1 MKKFLLSVT
10 ALTLTMSANA
20 QLLTYDFETVDE
32 AKIVSENWSDFSDS
46 EFNFSKEGVGVDGS
60 KALYAKTVG
69 TCQTYQRVIAI
80 KNLGVGENKAYRISL
95 QAKGSGTINVGI
107 LKGCFY
113 HDKAL
118 LLNGADQVKDFAVED
133 AANYQTITYQVW
145 SPARSVMAGANSD
158 FNQDEYW
165 NQDFLRLS
173 FDAEGETFVDNVV
186 VEEVAPVSAAVF
198 NGSALKVS
206 LLGPT
211 NLSALAANG
220 PVELDKNCFSLK
232 VDGEAADIEIV
243 ELKQD
248 GALYI
253 FTTSDTFLGE
263 SNEVEITFNN
273 GVGLQ
278 YTDTK
283 ADIPSFTVA
292 ATFEAELSATATAFE
307 EAELVSSV
315 PANTAFEIAGSINTF
330 SFTFNKPVSTKDE
343 ENDAPT
349 AFLVGPDVE
358 EDLVLVAN
366 SELDETLVF
375 KRSGSGTLADG
386 VYYITLDNVSN
397 AMHVATTTP
406 FVLSFEVGE
415 VNAATTIYGD
425 PNTTLLEGADSGQP
439 TNWSIM
445 VGGENWAGGE
455 LKADNGSACR
465 NLNVT
470 GTDGVER
477 TAFYLCDRDG
487 YTYMQSPAFTL
498 PAGDLEFS
506 VIGLS
511 HDEAGHTLEFVLEDM
526 EGNKIAS
533 GSDAC
538 SIVANNSFTS
548 IEASNKVSTK
558 FNNPTEQ
565 NFILKIHAPQGGY
578 TAVRVLGYT
587 YRTYTMSEGD
597 RYEPEIIF
605 TSDFTGG
612 NMPAEGTGWLC
623 YDNNNKLE
631 PGSGRNGTSGMLER
645 NFHKNMQ
652 SAAFFRECGANDNAA
667 HRIEYGNG
675 NGVEG
680 GIEIPAGTYDV
691 TYYAGTWNDGNGNAN
706 GTSKVYFDIIDAESN
721 EVVFHDD
728 HVCVANF
735 ENGGACNGQAD
746 VVRNSITLDG
756 KYIFKAWGTT
766 NTVWGGLTI
775 EKPGKTAV
783 KYHSLLDLAVEA
795 ASEDLNNAK
804 DDKYNGTTKTALT
817 DLIAKYSV
825 YPNGMSTADEYY
837 AAIDALEKSAKALKD
852 RCASVDAYESDLAK
866 ILAALE
872 GVKDTKYEALPIV
885 VKLQDLYEK
894 YAEVPATSLEDAELI
909 PVQKEITAGV
919 SGINNAKNAVDNL
932 LTKQINNLLTA
943 ISATASDEITDE
955 LSLSW
960 ISAGENT
967 IKDDQEIAGELQ
979 KILTACIYKKIAAG
993 YDFSVM
999 DEEFGAAV
1007 EDSLNITGYIANNM
1021 FYTVNPQKTYA
1032 GPAADAAFPG
1042 WNITE
1047 GNVSNVWWWEATLAI
1062 DETKPAVDAS
1072 LRNTGSNAFK
1082 VNQVLN
1088 NLPAGVYTM
1097 KMKTA
1102 DCSNVADVSKTY
1114 EKKDVSLPWSTSEV
1128 YAKVGENRQ
1137 AVTAN
1142 HGEGQV
1148 WRNAAVTLFQGIQG
1162 AVAAGENAV
1171 TMTIGADINC
1181 TNDAAQVDDTE
1192 LYMTGKL
1199 AGFDYAAAA
1208 DAILGTVNGVQ
1219 VVERADAPVAVTYYS
1234 VNGQKTTAVKGVNI
1248 KVERYSDGYTVAKK
1262 IIVK

>member
-1 MKKFLLSVT
+1 MKKVLLSM
-10 ALTLTMSANA
+10 ATLAFIMSANA

-32 AKIVSENWSDFSDS
+32 SKIVAENWTDFSDS
-46 EFNFSKEGVGVDGS
+46 QYDFSKAGVGVDGS
-60 KALYAKTVG
+60 KALYANTTG
-69 TCQTYQRVIAI
+69 TCQTYQRVIAL
-80 KNLGVGENKAYRISL
+80 KNVGVGENKAYRISL
-95 QAKGSGTINVGI
+95 KAKGTGTINVGI

-118 LLNGADQVKDFAVED
+118 LLNGKDQVQDFAVESAD
-133 AANYQTITYQVW
+133 EFKTIEYQVW
-145 SPARSVMAGANSD
+145 APSRSVMAAANSD

-173 FDAEGETFVDNVV
+173 FNAEGETYVDNVV

-198 NGSALKVS
+198 NGQAIKISF
-206 LLGPT
+206 LGPT
-211 NLSALAANG
+211 NLAALAAEG
-220 PVELDKNCFSLK
+220 PVELDNACVTVK
-232 VDGEAADIEIV
+232 VNGEETEPEIV
-243 ELKQD
+243 ELKAD
-248 GALYI
+248 GSLYI
-253 FTTSDTFLGE
+253 FMSTYISDEDAL
-263 SNEVEITFNN
+263 EITFNN
-273 GVGLQ
+273 GVGFK
-278 YTDTK
+278 YTDNNAEIQK
-283 ADIPSFTVA
+283 FTV
-292 ATFEAELSATATAFE
+292 SAVYDADFSASASAYE
-307 EAELVSSV
+307 EAQLVSSV

-330 SFTFNKPVSTKDE
+330 SFTFNKPVSTNDE
-343 ENDAPT
+343 DNDAPT
-349 AFLVGPDVE
+349 ASLVGPDVE

-366 SELDETLVF
+366 AELDKTLVF

-425 PNTTLLEGADSGQP
+425 PNTTLLEGANSGQP
-439 TNWSIM
+439 TDWSIM

-652 SAAFFRECGANDNAA
+652 SAAFFRECGSNENAA

-691 TYYAGTWNDGNGNAN
+691 TYYAGTWNDNNGNAN
-706 GTSKVYFDIIDAESN
+706 GASKVYFDIIDAESN

-735 ENGGACNGQAD
+735 GNGGACNGQAD

-872 GVKDTKYEALPIV
+872 DVKDTKYEALPIV

-932 LTKQINNLLTA
+932 ITKQIHNLLDQ
-943 ISATASDEITDE
+943 ISVYADKLDDEFA
-955 LSLSW
+955 LGW
-960 ISAGENT
+960 ISRADAT
-967 IKDDQEIAGELQ
+967 LTDDQAVADQLQ
-979 KILTACIYKKIAAG
+979 KILTACIYDSIANG
-993 YDFSVM
+993 YNFSIY
-999 DEEFGAAV
+999 DEEADMTLA
-1007 EDSLNITGYIANNM
+1007 DSLNITGYIANNM
-1021 FYTVNPQKTYA
+1021 FYTVNPQKTYQ
-1032 GPAADAAFPG
+1032 GPAANAAFPG

-1047 GNVSNVWWWEATLAI
+1047 GDVSNVWWWENTLSI
-1062 DETKPAVDAS
+1062 NESQPAVDAS
-1072 LRNTGSNAFK
+1072 IHNTGNNAFK
-1082 VNQVLN
+1082 VNQALK
-1088 NLPAGVYTM
+1088 NLPVGVYTM
-1097 KMKTA
+1097 IMKTA
-1102 DCSNVADVSKTY
+1102 DCSNIADVGATY
-1114 EKKDVSLPWSTSEV
+1114 TKKDESLPWSTSEV
-1128 YAKVGENRQ
+1128 YAKIGEDVTS
-1137 AVTAN
+1137 VTAN
-1142 HGEGQV
+1142 YGEGQV
-1148 WRNAAVTLFQGIQG
+1148 WRNAADTYLMNIQG
-1162 AVAAGENAV
+1162 KAQGDEKTVA
-1171 TMTIGADINC
+1171 MTIGANINC
-1181 TNDAAQVDDTE
+1181 TNDAAQVDDTR
-1192 LYMTGKL
+1192 LFMVAKL
-1199 AGFDYAAAA
+1199 DGFDYKAAAA
-1208 DAILGTVNGVQ
+1208 ALMENIPSGLKA
-1219 VVERADAPVAVTYYS
+1219 VERTDAPVAVQYF
-1234 VNGQKTTAVKGVNI
+1234 NLAGQKSAAQGVNI
-1248 KVERYSDGYTVAKK
+1248 KVETYSDGYTVVKK
-1262 IIVK
+1262 VIVK